1 MKGLIQVVQRFTGG
15 GEGEV
20 AVSGDK
26 QKNALVAQGNPP
38 YMEVRRRGEGYTV
51 QTTTL
56 LAPLVAIPTTT
67 AALELYNNGN
77 RLMVVSDLF
86 ATHLVGT
93 AIVQTFAIYAGITT
107 AKKSPTLTALAI
119 HSLSGKELKTSTVDS
134 ELVTGIGTTIINNGW
149 HAWGNLQTHTLAAA
163 TPGSSWSVPVDG
175 KICVPPGVSL
185 VLHIVGSLTTASS
198 FQVGCD
204 FDWVSATVEA

>member
-1 MKGLIQVVQRFTGG
+1 MVAITKIRQFFTGG
-15 GEGEV
+15 NEEV
-20 AVSGDK
+20 PAAGDK
-26 QKNALVAQGNPP
+26 QNNQLVAFGNPG
-38 YMEVRRRGEGYTV
+38 YMEVRRRGQGFTV
-51 QTTTL
+51 QTSTL
-56 LAPLVAIPTTT
+56 LAPLVAIPTTV

-93 AIVQTFAIYAGITT
+93 AVVQTFAIYAGITT
-107 AKKSPTLTALAI
+107 AKKSPTLTALTI

-134 ELVTGIGTTIINNGW
+134 ELVTGVGTTIINNGW
-149 HAWGNLQTHTLAAA
+149 HAWGNLQTHTLAAS

-175 KICVPPGVSL
+175 KLCVPPGVSL
-185 VLHIVGSLTTASS
+185 VLHIVGSVATASA

-204 FDWVSATVEA
+204 FDFVSATVEA